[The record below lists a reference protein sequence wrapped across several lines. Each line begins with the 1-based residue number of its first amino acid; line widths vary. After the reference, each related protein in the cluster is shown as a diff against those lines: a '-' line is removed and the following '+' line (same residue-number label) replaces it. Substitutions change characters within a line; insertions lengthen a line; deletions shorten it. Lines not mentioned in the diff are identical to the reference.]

1 MHYTMTISEE
11 NFNRIFN
18 GFLALLAVTMIFRKP
33 CTLLILFF
41 AIFNLFFIKKLC
53 YSKQS
58 ILFILLIASPLLLE
72 IIMFWNNDSF
82 PKGIKSLEKYSSLLV
97 FPLFIL
103 GNYQRIRFL
112 DILRVYSMATTGIIL
127 FFFLRFVIFFP
138 ALIHK
143 YLNGNDLWEM
153 GYEFSNSIGIHAPAL
168 NMHLAFVSICCLFF
182 VFKEFRIRGKIMAKL
197 ISIIIFVLSFFFVLF
212 VNTRMALFNGLIGFV
227 LVFFGE
233 VFRKYNFKKVIGTL
247 TILIAVLGM
256 VLFIFVQNNPYMKEK
271 YSSVTFAYMDKV
283 GKLDEIEH
291 PEAKVFNSL
300 VTRVSI
306 WKSAWELSLKYLPF
320 GVGASDGKTELVS
333 YFKQTNQHFLAKYE
347 FPTHNQFLDFLIK
360 FGILGPLVV
369 LLYLFTIAYLGSS
382 LKNAIIFSF
391 FFLFFTSNLTDDFLL
406 RFDGIAFSG
415 LWMSIFG
422 SYWLQQKI
430 IIADKEPKVL

>member
-1 MHYTMTISEE
+1 MHYIMTISEK
-11 NFNRIFN
+11 NFNKIFN
-18 GFLALLAVTMIFRKP
+18 YFLGLIAIAMIFRKP
-33 CTLLILFF
+33 CTLLIVLF
-41 AIFNLFFIKKLC
+41 AIFNLLSIKKLNF
-53 YSKQS
+53 SKQS
-58 ILFILLIASPLLLE
+58 LVLVFLIASPLLLE

-82 PKGIKSLEKYSSLLV
+82 GKGLKSLEKYSSLLI

-103 GNYQRIRFL
+103 GNYQRVQFFK
-112 DILRVYSMATTGIIL
+112 ILKFYSVATTGIIL
-127 FFFLRFVIFFP
+127 FFFIRFIIFFP
-138 ALIHK
+138 ELIHK
-143 YLNGNDLWEM
+143 YINGNDLWEM

-182 VFKEFRIRGKIMAKL
+182 VFKSFHQKEKWILR
-197 ISIIIFVLSFFFVLF
+197 SSNIILFILSFFFVLF
-212 VNTRMALFNGLIGFV
+212 VNTRMALFNVLIGFV
-227 LVFFGE
+227 LIFFGE
-233 VFRKYNFKKVIGTL
+233 VMRKYNLKKVIGTMTVL
-247 TILIAVLGM
+247 MVVLGG
-256 VLFIFVQNNPYMKEK
+256 VLFLFVQSNPYMKEK

-291 PEAKVFNSL
+291 PEFKVFNSL

-306 WKSAWELSLKYLPF
+306 WKSGWELSEKNLLF
-320 GVGASDGKTELVS
+320 GVGASDGKPELVK

-369 LLYLFTIAYLGSS
+369 LLYIFTIGYLGFS
-382 LKNAIIFSF
+382 LKNAVVLSF

-422 SYWLQQKI
+422 SYWLQQKLLLI
-430 IIADKEPKVL
+430 KSS